1 MLTLVLLYLVVL
13 YRHFFT
19 KTELLSGWNTKKL
32 ALIPYEKLN
41 LARSN
46 MTHFRWDLKQL
57 WNFLVVYSSSREE
70 CCATSDAFCFDRV
83 LQVFGP
89 SGHSTP
95 RPPFLRQAAVVA
107 VHCSSGVTPPG
118 THTGPPVV
126 QLPQLYSKFILV
138 LNYGVD
144 FKILPIILFFL
155 WQPWRGFFLQKLY
168 FDINLQ
174 NVMETRGIL
183 DTSMKYWW
191 RC

>member
-1 MLTLVLLYLVVL
+1 MRFEAVMKFSNILERSAARRLMHFVSTEFCNSWTL
-13 YRHFFT
+13 R
-19 KTELLSGWNTKKL
+19 
-32 ALIPYEKLN
+32 
-41 LARSN
+41 
-46 MTHFRWDLKQL
+46 
-57 WNFLVVYSSSREE
+57 
-70 CCATSDAFCFDRV
+70 AFN
-83 LQVFGP
+83 P
-89 SGHSTP
+89 P
-95 RPPFLRQAAVVA
+95 APFLRQAAVVT
-107 VHCSSGVTPPG
+107 VHCSSVTH
-118 THTGPPVV
+118 THTRTGPPVV

-138 LNYGVD
+138 WNYEVD

>member
-1 MLTLVLLYLVVL
+1 MMILFRIFKCKGLCELG
-13 YRHFFT
+13 T
-19 KTELLSGWNTKKL
+19 KTELLCGWNTKEL

-70 CCATSDAFCFDRV
+70 CCATSDAFCFDGV

-95 RPPFLRQAAVVA
+95 RPPFYGRLLSSPCIAAVW
-107 VHCSSGVTPPG
+107 HTH

-138 LNYGVD
+138 WNYGVD

-155 WQPWRGFFLQKLY
+155 WQPWRGFFL
-168 FDINLQ
+168 
-174 NVMETRGIL
+174 
-183 DTSMKYWW
+183 
-191 RC
+191 

>member
-46 MTHFRWDLKQL
+46 MTHFKWDLKRL
-57 WNFLVVYSSSREE
+57 WNFLIYSRGVLRDVWCILFRRSFASLWTLR
-70 CCATSDAFCFDRV
+70 AFN
-83 LQVFGP
+83 P
-89 SGHSTP
+89 P
-95 RPPFLRQAAVVA
+95 APFLRQAAVVT
-107 VHCSSGVTPPG
+107 VHCSSVTH
-118 THTGPPVV
+118 THTRTGPPVV

-138 LNYGVD
+138 WNYGVD

-155 WQPWRGFFLQKLY
+155 WQPWRGFFL
-168 FDINLQ
+168 
-174 NVMETRGIL
+174 
-183 DTSMKYWW
+183 
-191 RC
+191 